1 MDWNVRLLCDST
13 CLKVKHS
20 EPSLNSNLQRVS
32 WRNIPITL
40 IEDSPTISSVS
51 PA

>member
-32 WRNIPITL
+32 WRNIAFTL
-40 IEDSPTISSVS
+40 IDRIGQFSMSATD
-51 PA
+51 